1 MENNNSSLVLYSQY
15 KLLSILEDFE
25 QFQMLSFTEQ
35 NEINNV
41 CIETYGYDV
50 FDFVDI
56 VKETIAN
63 INESSHNN
71 PINDRITSCQKTY
84 EANHNDLVVISGGLD
99 DSSKIYTESKLYEV
113 YNSYLNLPNDK
124 KEESKKVSYN
134 LWGYNVDEMY
144 QLVKNRIIN
153 EDNILTRTNKNMR
166 LYLFTETD
174 KLLHNYTRYILE
186 EAKHVDD
193 LRRHIRMVECL
204 TFKGNRMEHAVL
216 ESTSVDIMDMSN
228 SMVDYAED
236 IPTIVPWFTPDEMK
250 SEFDIDVEPY
260 EYILQGNKSAKLHEN
275 ILKHMFQYQLDESDE
290 NVAKSVIRLGWNPN
304 VPYNEASIKY
314 AKDRQL
320 EWLNNN
326 KRCNV
331 INISN
336 TTINETENNFD
347 NINLE
352 AVYITL
358 LSHEG
363 INSKVIRGW
372 TKSNYSHAGLSLDP
386 SMKKIYSFNAA
397 TPDGSSGLS
406 IESIDFYKK
415 AKGAKFKVLA
425 FFVEPPVKNKLE
437 QVLNFYMTNKE
448 KTHYSFAS
456 IFNLVLNKTKDT
468 SLSLN
473 LICSQ
478 FVDVILKAVNLDISG
493 KPSNL
498 VTPGDFDRISN
509 NNSRIFDLFHDF
521 ISKYNPSNIKRKVKA
536 LLNKKL
542 NYSNFIMTPLGEAS
556 PEVNRI
562 LDEINN
568 ILIPRAIIVE
578 AKPLPIRFSKT
589 GNLYIDMPRDLEIEY
604 QEAHKLLTAYTE
616 DNLEGI
622 KHQLAKLFYI
632 NSIIERKIKKMNE
645 DNDEY
650 KKLIDLRARVLN
662 DFKKYITIVQK
673 YDKNFDF
680 EQYMRNSE
688 YYNKTIVVD
697 KHTMKY
703 TGNTIKE
710 IIKLMYK

>member
-1 MENNNSSLVLYSQY
+1 MENNNSSLALYSQY

-35 NEINNV
+35 NEINNI
-41 CIETYGYDV
+41 CIETYGYNV
-50 FDFVDI
+50 FDFIDN
-56 VKETIAN
+56 VKEMFVN

-71 PINDRITSCQKTY
+71 PINDRITACQKTY

-99 DSSKIYTESKLYEV
+99 DSSKIYTESKLDEV

-124 KEESKKVSYN
+124 KEKSKKVSYN

-153 EDNILTRTNKNMR
+153 ENSILTRTNKNMT
-166 LYLFTETD
+166 LYTLTETD
-174 KLLHNYTRYILE
+174 KLLHKYTEYVLE
-186 EAKHVDD
+186 EAKHADD
-193 LRRHIRMVECL
+193 LRRHIRMIECL

-275 ILKHMFQYQLDESDE
+275 IRKHMFQYQLDESDK

-304 VPYNEASIKY
+304 VPYNEASIRY
-314 AKDRQL
+314 ARDKQL

-331 INISN
+331 IDISN
-336 TTINETENNFD
+336 ATINEAEDTHNVD
-347 NINLE
+347 KLE
-352 AVYITL
+352 AIYITL
-358 LSHEG
+358 STNDTIIG
-363 INSKVIRGW
+363 KVIRGW
-372 TKSNYSHAGLSLDP
+372 TKSNYSHAGISLDP
-386 SMKKIYSFNAA
+386 SMKKIYSFNGF
-397 TPDGSSGLS
+397 TPDGKSGLS
-406 IESIDFYKK
+406 LESLDFYKK
-415 AKGAKFKVLA
+415 VENTRLKVLV
-425 FFVEPPVKNKLE
+425 FFVSPKVKDKLQ
-437 QVLNFYMTNKE
+437 QVLQFYINNKD
-448 KTHYSFAS
+448 KTHYSFAN
-456 IFNLVLNKTKDT
+456 IFNIVLNKTKDT
-468 SLSLN
+468 SLSLS
-473 LICSQ
+473 LVCSQ
-478 FVDVILKAVNLDISG
+478 FVDVILKSVNLDISG

-498 VTPGDFDRISN
+498 TTPADFDRISN
-509 NNSRIFDLFHDF
+509 SNTRIFDLFHDF
-521 ISKYNPSNIKRKVKA
+521 VNKYNPSVIKKKVKA
-536 LLNKKL
+536 LLNGKL
-542 NYSNFIMTPLGEAS
+542 DYNNLIITPLGESS

-578 AKPLPIRFSKT
+578 AKPLPIRFSKA

-632 NSIIERKIKKMNE
+632 NSIIEHKIKKMDR

-662 DFKKYITIVQK
+662 DFKKYIAIVQK